1 MQSFSYN
8 TELFDRVIDSTSGNE
23 IEILEKILRWRGFL
37 VKKDTSGVL
46 VSRGINF
53 EDFQALVENRLPLSP
68 VFSREWGAKI
78 HPNVSIDQLRNLFLL
93 PSMNGMVGKD
103 YYNDTYATFKKCRY
117 GAKVPVNH
125 LDYGIAMLVKVMPL
139 LGLFTV
145 MSCDGHLSSPPMI
158 WFKNIHHVNFAKRIL
173 VQCQWD
179 GNLPY
184 EDEGWSWL
192 RFQWQVM
199 EQSLEEIGDT
209 VENRFNYFNNIQ
221 QLCNYIMDSDI
232 STKARLL
239 K

>member
-23 IEILEKILRWRGFL
+23 LEVLEKILRWRGFL

-103 YYNDTYATFKKCRY
+103 YYNDTYAMFKKFSQSCR
-117 GAKVPVNH
+117 
-125 LDYGIAMLVKVMPL
+125 VMV
-139 LGLFTV
+139 TYR
-145 MSCDGHLSSPPMI
+145 
-158 WFKNIHHVNFAKRIL
+158 HH
-173 VQCQWD
+173 Q
-179 GNLPY
+179 
-184 EDEGWSWL
+184 
-192 RFQWQVM
+192 
-199 EQSLEEIGDT
+199 
-209 VENRFNYFNNIQ
+209 
-221 QLCNYIMDSDI
+221 
-232 STKARLL
+232 
-239 K
+239 